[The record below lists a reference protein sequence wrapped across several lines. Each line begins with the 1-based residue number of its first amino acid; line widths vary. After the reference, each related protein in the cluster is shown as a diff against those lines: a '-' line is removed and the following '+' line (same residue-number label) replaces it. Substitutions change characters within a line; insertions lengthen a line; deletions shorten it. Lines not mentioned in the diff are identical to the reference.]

1 MTGMGASG
9 YRLYGCTPTHTRG
22 LQGKQKGINSHGYLV
37 SQLQMAPRLQFG
49 FVCPPASSI
58 PRLGMPPS
66 ISHYSCSCAVM
77 LKETLPPSSCQAQD
91 FPLNTVYGEGKT
103 FALPK
108 VHHEE
113 LFLDLFDP

>member
-1 MTGMGASG
+1 M
-9 YRLYGCTPTHTRG
+9 
-22 LQGKQKGINSHGYLV
+22 
-37 SQLQMAPRLQFG
+37 
-49 FVCPPASSI
+49 
-58 PRLGMPPS
+58 
-66 ISHYSCSCAVM
+66 M

-91 FPLNTVYGEGKT
+91 FPLNTVYSEGKT